1 MNLLQWILNYLDT
14 LTPLLTLIVSL
25 FTIRKM
31 DKKENLIIIYVG
43 ISFIVFL
50 ISNIMADNQINNMFL
65 YHLFSLF
72 EIIILSYYFLKS
84 LLKKQLTLYWFILGG
99 YFVFWVINIIAF
111 ENLKLFNSNSSVV
124 SNLIVLLLAMYYLFE
139 VSKSEDVLYFQKLPG
154 FWIASAFLV
163 SCALS
168 IFSFVAY
175 KYFQA
180 NNHDYKEYA
189 NKIWLVPLFAIIFR
203 FIFISIGL
211 LCYRHRRSLSST

>member
-1 MNLLQWILNYLDT
+1 MNLIQWFLNYSDT
-14 LTPLLTLIVSL
+14 LMPLLTFIISL
-25 FTIRKM
+25 FIIKKM
-31 DKKENLIIIYVG
+31 DKKENILLIYVAT
-43 ISFIVFL
+43 SFVVFL
-50 ISNIMADNQINNMFL
+50 ITNIMADKGINNMFL

-72 EIIILSYYFLKS
+72 EITILGYYFLKS

-99 YFVFWVINIIAF
+99 YFIFWIINIIAF

-139 VSKSEDVLYFQKLPG
+139 VSRSEDVLYFQKLPG

-168 IFSFVAY
+168 ILGFVAY
-175 KYFQA
+175 KYFQV
-180 NNHDYKEYA
+180 NNYKDYG
-189 NKIWLVPLFAIIFR
+189 NRIWLVPLFAIIFR

>member
-1 MNLLQWILNYLDT
+1 MNLIQWFLNYSDT
-14 LTPLLTLIVSL
+14 LMPLLTFIISL
-25 FTIRKM
+25 FIIRKM
-31 DKKENLIIIYVG
+31 DKKENILLIYVAA
-43 ISFIVFL
+43 SFVVFL
-50 ISNIMADNQINNMFL
+50 ITNVMADNGINNMFL

-72 EIIILSYYFLKS
+72 EIIILGYYFLKS

-99 YFVFWVINIIAF
+99 YFIFWVINIIAF

-168 IFSFVAY
+168 IFGFVAY
-175 KYFQA
+175 KYFQV
-180 NNHDYKEYA
+180 NNYKDYG
-189 NKIWLVPLFAIIFR
+189 NRIWLVPLFAIIFR

>member
-1 MNLLQWILNYLDT
+1 MNLIQWFLNYSDT
-14 LTPLLTLIVSL
+14 LMPLLTFIISL
-25 FTIRKM
+25 FIFKKM
-31 DKKENLIIIYVG
+31 DKKENILLSYVAT
-43 ISFIVFL
+43 SFVVFL
-50 ISNIMADNQINNMFL
+50 ITNIMADKGINNMFL

-72 EIIILSYYFLKS
+72 EIIILGYYFLKS

-99 YFVFWVINIIAF
+99 YFVFWIINIIAF

-168 IFSFVAY
+168 IFGFVAY
-175 KYFQA
+175 KYFQV
-180 NNHDYKEYA
+180 NNYKDYG
-189 NKIWLVPLFAIIFR
+189 NRIWLVPLFAIIFR

>member
-14 LTPLLTLIVSL
+14 LMPLLTLIVSL

-50 ISNIMADNQINNMFL
+50 ISNIMADNQTNNMFL

-111 ENLKLFNSNSSVV
+111 ENLKL
-124 SNLIVLLLAMYYLFE
+124 
-139 VSKSEDVLYFQKLPG
+139 
-154 FWIASAFLV
+154 
-163 SCALS
+163 
-168 IFSFVAY
+168 
-175 KYFQA
+175 
-180 NNHDYKEYA
+180 
-189 NKIWLVPLFAIIFR
+189 
-203 FIFISIGL
+203 
-211 LCYRHRRSLSST
+211 

>member
-1 MNLLQWILNYLDT
+1 MDLFQWFLNYSDT
-14 LTPLLTLIVSL
+14 LMPLLTFIITL
-25 FTIRKM
+25 FILKKM
-31 DKKENLIIIYVG
+31 DRKETLLIIYVAT
-43 ISFIVFL
+43 SFIVFL
-50 ISNIMADNQINNMFL
+50 TSNIMADNTVNNMFL
-65 YHLFSLF
+65 YHFFSLF
-72 EIIILSYYFLKS
+72 EVAVLGYYFLRS
-84 LLKKQLTLYWFILGG
+84 LLKKQLTLYWFILGF
-99 YFVFWVINIIAF
+99 YFIFWLINIVVF
-111 ENLKLFNSNSSVV
+111 EDLKLFNSNSSVV

-168 IFSFVAY
+168 IFGFVAY

-180 NNHDYKEYA
+180 SDYKDYG
-189 NKIWLVPLFAIIFR
+189 NRVWLVPLFAIIFR